1 MTVLTERAGTATAF
15 ALAAWA
21 IRDRVRR
28 FLKRRSIPPVSALS
42 DRQLNDMGLTS
53 TDFRWAARQPLHI
66 DASVGLA
73 RIVCDRHLG
82 RGQRMS

>member
-1 MTVLTERAGTATAF
+1 MTDLTEEAETATAF

-28 FLKRRSIPPVSALS
+28 FLKRRSITAVLALS
-42 DRQLNDMGLTS
+42 DRQLNDIGLTS
-53 TDFRWAARQPLHI
+53 TDFRWATRQKLHI
-66 DASVGLA
+66 DGSGELA